1 MAKTS
6 INATKKWW
14 HEGRGH
20 IEAKNTVR
28 QVLKKYGWAC
38 VEEEP
43 FGVDLHD
50 VFPELYESKNF
61 RGYQMDIYATKGK
74 GEHKQERLIQID
86 GEYHYEVKQKKKDD
100 QQDIAIEKV
109 YGHKVR
115 RLDKLAILRGDYTEE
130 QLREILEI

>member
-1 MAKTS
+1 MAHTF
-6 INATKKWW
+6 NAGN
-14 HEGRGH
+14 E
-20 IEAKNTVR
+20 
-28 QVLKKYGWAC
+28 
-38 VEEEP
+38 
-43 FGVDLHD
+43 
-50 VFPELYESKNF
+50 
-61 RGYQMDIYATKGK
+61 

-100 QQDIAIEKV
+100 QQDIAILKV